1 LSGSPERLEVDGVS
15 KIILTVDD
23 SASVRRMVKFTLSDA
38 GYTVVEAI
46 DGQDALAKLASP
58 VNLVI
63 TDLNMPNLDGI
74 GLIRGVR
81 ANAAL
86 KGIPILMLTTE
97 SQESRKREGKA
108 AGATGWIVKP
118 FTPQQILA
126 VVKRV
131 LG

>member
-1 LSGSPERLEVDGVS
+1 MAKV
-15 KIILTVDD
+15 ILTVDD
-23 SASVRRMVKFTLSDA
+23 SASVRQMVKFTLADA
-38 GYTVVEAI
+38 GYTVIEAV
-46 DGQDALAKLASP
+46 DGRDVLSKLSKL

-74 GLIRGVR
+74 GLIRQVR
-81 ANAAL
+81 ANPAC
-86 KGIPILMLTTE
+86 KGIPIIMLTTE
-97 SQESRKREGKA
+97 SQETRKLEGKA

-118 FTPQQILA
+118 FATQQLLA